1 MLESIGA
8 HVHAQGSVF
17 SAFWPF
23 SLTLPALAVFAPGAL
38 KMALG
43 LALAE

>member
-17 SAFWPF
+17 SAFWP
-23 SLTLPALAVFAPGAL
+23 LTVTLPAPAVFAPGAL
-38 KMALG
+38 EMALG